1 MSDHAPIALCPR
13 FHRAVELIGKRW
25 TGAILRILQSG
36 RTRFNAIAAS
46 IPDMSD
52 RMLSER
58 LRELEHEGIVERFV
72 VPETPVRVEYE
83 LTAKGRALDEGVL
96 RHRPLGGAVRRTDSG
111 GDHRAQRD
119 RLTTHCQRQAR
130 PPQTSQVAAGAQR
143 LRPKAGEVGSAT
155 TSRAAIPGSSS
166 SCPRRGRLRRR

>member
-58 LRELEHEGIVERFV
+58 LRELEHEGIGERFV

-83 LTAKGRALDEGVL
+83 LTAKGRALDEAFCAIARWAEQYVE
-96 RHRPLGGAVRRTDSG
+96 PTEEA
-111 GDHRAQRD
+111 
-119 RLTTHCQRQAR
+119 TTAH
-130 PPQTSQVAAGAQR
+130 
-143 LRPKAGEVGSAT
+143 SAT
-155 TSRAAIPGSSS
+155 G
-166 SCPRRGRLRRR
+166 